1 MPVVCANRI
10 ANPGLDQKRI
20 RLSLLRRA
28 SAMRRDIVEGIGHVA
43 NDLLGITGH
52 GPGGEHADKDKGF
65 LRRTK
70 CGLLC
75 FAEFCLGHC
84 FQLLRNG
91 LYDFSSLT
99 NAMPTLLMLVPAR
112 LA

>member
-1 MPVVCANRI
+1 
-10 ANPGLDQKRI
+10 
-20 RLSLLRRA
+20 
-28 SAMRRDIVEGIGHVA
+28 MRRDIVEGIGHVA

-84 FQLLRNG
+84 FQFLRNG